1 MEHRPPLT
9 NPVLRAFCAPFV
21 VFLLF
26 FPVIDLLKKIGSTHW
41 LLAEPQYWVYPLQT
55 IVCAALIWH
64 GWRYYALKW
73 SKKGRD
79 WAWTIF
85 IAVLVLVIWISPQQW
100 LGFAPRLE
108 GFDPNAFES
117 GTAAYWGSLLFRFL
131 RLVVIVPILEEVF
144 WRGFLLRYLIN
155 EQFEKVPFGSFSWL
169 SFVAVSVAFAL
180 VHQPA
185 DWVAALLTGALYNA
199 IAIRTKSL
207 SLCIVAHAIT
217 NLLLGLYIMKTGQ
230 WGFW

>member
-1 MEHRPPLT
+1 MERRAPLA

-21 VFLLF
+21 IFLLF
-26 FPVIDLLKKIGSTHW
+26 FPVIDLLRKLGSSHW
-41 LLAEPQYWVYPLQT
+41 WLADPQYWVFPLQT
-55 IVCAALIWH
+55 VVCAVLIWR
-64 GWRYYALKW
+64 GWRHYRLKW
-73 SKKGRD
+73 SKSGGD
-79 WAWTIF
+79 WAWTIL
-85 IAVLVLVIWISPQQW
+85 IAVLVLAIWISPQQW

-108 GFDPNAFES
+108 GFDPTVFEPGS
-117 GTAAYWGSLLFRFL
+117 AAYRGSLLMRFL

-144 WRGFLLRYLIN
+144 WRGFLLRYLID
-155 EQFEKVPFGSFSWL
+155 EDFEKVPFGSFSWL

-217 NLLLGLYIMKTGQ
+217 NLLLGFYIMKTGQ